1 MYKSLIKN
9 TQDTTGLDILSKFTI
24 RKKFYYL
31 FTQIFCIIY
40 AKYVDFLNHSLK
52 SIQFTE
58 FATQWIST
66 PCPVINTQRRKSLE
80 TYWTS
85 HLLTRLATQWASL
98 AVQTLPTCIFY
109 VGCQFRWEQEAW
121 GVAWKLQQIC
131 ILKLLF
137 HYVVKHFTKFPYLQ
151 WRHKVLRQARFS
163 IIFRSETL
171 PGLKKKVMHLQNI
184 PLSQKFLPLLPQSAQ
199 EIISSGSPFLF
210 FSAEHLQ
217 KLHRGQGFAT
227 FWK

>member
-1 MYKSLIKN
+1 MHHIC
-9 TQDTTGLDILSKFTI
+9 QE
-24 RKKFYYL
+24 
-31 FTQIFCIIY
+31 
-40 AKYVDFLNHSLK
+40 YVDFLKKSLK

-58 FATQWIST
+58 FATQWISM
-66 PCPVINTQRRKSLE
+66 PYPVINTQRRKSLE

-171 PGLKKKVMHLQNI
+171 PGLKKSYAFAKH
-184 PLSQKFLPLLPQSAQ
+184 
-199 EIISSGSPFLF
+199 SSVPKILTTVATICARDHFFRFTILILF
-210 FSAEHLQ
+210 GWTSTEA
-217 KLHRGQGFAT
+217 A
-227 FWK
+227 